1 MLQAA
6 LQHYPP
12 RARPDTPPTQP
23 VELANSARH
32 MWQLFRQ
39 MRSYRFNMLGVVKAW
54 KLWVQFSRAH
64 AIHKQRANA
73 RAKAKR
79 DELLQQAQQA
89 AEHKNMHELW
99 TVVKRLAPKCRF
111 KKVQLHK
118 HGVIIAPEA
127 ELDWIAQAFGERFGV
142 HLAKEPPPLQRQHA
156 PVQLAEQEVAAALH
170 HIPVRKAVPRG
181 TLPAAFWR
189 ACADQIAA
197 PLTVAVNQAWQ
208 APQVNVH
215 QPWANAD
222 VALLPKGKKQVKTP
236 LDLRPIG
243 LQHPIGKTLMKVLT
257 SKAKEHITCL
267 VKQWPQTAFVPGRS
281 TATALK
287 VVFSHCYGIRQ
298 ACAQARLNLHQKHE
312 GQASQH
318 KAPPLRG
325 GLQVSLDLTAA
336 FDLVNWSHLC
346 TALSLAGVDPSIQ
359 EILLQWLRQVVYVFH
374 HKGGTQE
381 VRPSWGLRQGCPA
394 SPFLWAVFT
403 ALLSQAFDQQFYSGW
418 SAEHAVMYADD
429 SHLRWSFDSYA
440 GFERAIIE
448 LRCVM
453 RIFAQFDMQINFQK
467 TQALLLTTGTAK
479 SKLIKHYVRNHTE
492 GRRLLLSPSD
502 PRHWILLVPQAEYLR
517 LIISYDRFE
526 ALSVRHRIS
535 KAHQRRWAL
544 ASILHSRKLAK
555 QHKLHI
561 WRSCVQT
568 TLLYGLHCLG
578 LSQKLL
584 NEIQVACMKHLRAI
598 VSDQQHL
605 TGHTHQEIM
614 AKYKVDSALSHLKQA
629 HDRELRIQANND
641 WMQQWKWNQ
650 DVTAN
655 LETLHEAHSNEESD
669 PEQDTWACP
678 LCDSSFRTAAALKIH
693 AQRTHGH
700 RDAPQHL
707 FDRAQHSLGGLP
719 TCRYCHKQFS
729 RWQTLAHHIN
739 HMACPVFESK
749 ADPTDTLTTLES
761 VDKQATEG
769 KVESQSFQLPSRET
783 PDVPPLIKQ
792 PPVQQIA
799 RKGLKHFIP
808 YKQLGL
814 YLQQHCAICGQWTAT
829 TKVMKL
835 HYRNTHPI
843 PTFFQDSKNL
853 LGESLN
859 GALHPAYAASTAT
872 ADIRTGELTSTNVRL
887 SGSVQCYACCRIQN
901 TMNFAEPDQEM
912 AEFFGTVKPPLF
924 PKAAGQEGMNPKRRR
939 EADPHRSKWQGW
951 DQEDWEHPSRYHGRR
966 PSSSRDPLLLSVA
979 RLALRHEEELKLL
992 QQDTSLVLWFSPG
1005 SDSILGHLY
1014 QTAVAF
1020 KKRQQDE
1027 PTWGLAHVPLK
1038 QVMATAMFREL
1049 RERHHKVW
1057 NTPELLKK
1065 AEEMGWKD
1073 NQGWVFQTWNP
1084 QLRHLERDRN
1094 RPPIPDTEMSNKL
1107 EFFIT
1112 HMKRDVG
1119 SRNAWTPKPLS
1130 TWISRS
1136 GTRMRRRSGI

>member
-1 MLQAA
+1 
-6 LQHYPP
+6 
-12 RARPDTPPTQP
+12 
-23 VELANSARH
+23 
-32 MWQLFRQ
+32 
-39 MRSYRFNMLGVVKAW
+39 
-54 KLWVQFSRAH
+54 
-64 AIHKQRANA
+64 
-73 RAKAKR
+73 
-79 DELLQQAQQA
+79 
-89 AEHKNMHELW
+89 
-99 TVVKRLAPKCRF
+99 
-111 KKVQLHK
+111 
-118 HGVIIAPEA
+118 
-127 ELDWIAQAFGERFGV
+127 
-142 HLAKEPPPLQRQHA
+142 
-156 PVQLAEQEVAAALH
+156 
-170 HIPVRKAVPRG
+170 
-181 TLPAAFWR
+181 
-189 ACADQIAA
+189 
-197 PLTVAVNQAWQ
+197 
-208 APQVNVH
+208 
-215 QPWANAD
+215 
-222 VALLPKGKKQVKTP
+222 
-236 LDLRPIG
+236 
-243 LQHPIGKTLMKVLT
+243 
-257 SKAKEHITCL
+257 
-267 VKQWPQTAFVPGRS
+267 
-281 TATALK
+281 
-287 VVFSHCYGIRQ
+287 
-298 ACAQARLNLHQKHE
+298 
-312 GQASQH
+312 
-318 KAPPLRG
+318 
-325 GLQVSLDLTAA
+325 
-336 FDLVNWSHLC
+336 
-346 TALSLAGVDPSIQ
+346 
-359 EILLQWLRQVVYVFH
+359 
-374 HKGGTQE
+374 
-381 VRPSWGLRQGCPA
+381 
-394 SPFLWAVFT
+394 
-403 ALLSQAFDQQFYSGW
+403 
-418 SAEHAVMYADD
+418 
-429 SHLRWSFDSYA
+429 
-440 GFERAIIE
+440 
-448 LRCVM
+448 
-453 RIFAQFDMQINFQK
+453 
-467 TQALLLTTGTAK
+467 
-479 SKLIKHYVRNHTE
+479 
-492 GRRLLLSPSD
+492 
-502 PRHWILLVPQAEYLR
+502 
-517 LIISYDRFE
+517 
-526 ALSVRHRIS
+526 
-535 KAHQRRWAL
+535 
-544 ASILHSRKLAK
+544 
-555 QHKLHI
+555 
-561 WRSCVQT
+561 
-568 TLLYGLHCLG
+568 
-578 LSQKLL
+578 
-584 NEIQVACMKHLRAI
+584 MKHVRAI

-614 AKYKVDSALSHLKQA
+614 AKYKVDPALSHLKQA

-650 DVTAN
+650 YVTAN

-835 HYRNTHPI
+835 HYRNTHPNI
-843 PTFFQDSKNL
+843 FPRLQKPIGGIIERRATPSIRCLYCDCRHQDWRAHLYKCTAIWQCAVL
-853 LGESLN
+853 CVLQDPEYDELCGAGPGN
-859 GALHPAYAASTAT
+859 GGVLRNGQASTVPESCGA
-872 ADIRTGELTSTNVRL
+872 
-887 SGSVQCYACCRIQN
+887 
-901 TMNFAEPDQEM
+901 
-912 AEFFGTVKPPLF
+912 K
-924 PKAAGQEGMNPKRRR
+924 KAKRRR

-1112 HMKRDVG
+1112 HMKRDVVHRFHCTRRLTECMD
-1119 SRNAWTPKPLS
+1119 SKATFHMDLSVRNKNAEEIWDMMMELQGCCVFQL
-1130 TWISRS
+1130 I
-1136 GTRMRRRSGI
+1136 GLGYRREKLGKGPAAQKILDILKSL

>member
-1 MLQAA
+1 MKVKESSNFDQIVLQAA

-669 PEQDTWACP
+669 PEQ
-678 LCDSSFRTAAALKIH
+678 
-693 AQRTHGH
+693 
-700 RDAPQHL
+700 
-707 FDRAQHSLGGLP
+707 
-719 TCRYCHKQFS
+719 
-729 RWQTLAHHIN
+729 
-739 HMACPVFESK
+739 
-749 ADPTDTLTTLES
+749 
-761 VDKQATEG
+761 ATEG

-792 PPVQQIA
+792 
-799 RKGLKHFIP
+799 
-808 YKQLGL
+808 
-814 YLQQHCAICGQWTAT
+814 
-829 TKVMKL
+829 
-835 HYRNTHPI
+835 
-843 PTFFQDSKNL
+843 
-853 LGESLN
+853 
-859 GALHPAYAASTAT
+859 
-872 ADIRTGELTSTNVRL
+872 
-887 SGSVQCYACCRIQN
+887 IQN

-1112 HMKRDVG
+1112 HMNKNAEEIWDMMMELQGCCVFQLIGLGYRHAFVNSGANVSDMGQGASFFRHIMMSDNQVDLMQVQLNQSIDIPIFTDARMG
-1119 SRNAWTPKPLS
+1119 S
-1130 TWISRS
+1130 S
-1136 GTRMRRRSGI
+1136 GIAMTIDRRSLK